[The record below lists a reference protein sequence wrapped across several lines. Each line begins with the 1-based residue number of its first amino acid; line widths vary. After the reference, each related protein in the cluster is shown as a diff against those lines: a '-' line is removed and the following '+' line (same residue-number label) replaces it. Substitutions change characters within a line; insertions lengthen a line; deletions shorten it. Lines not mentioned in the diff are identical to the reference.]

1 MSPQL
6 QQVLAEIDRL
16 SSTEQSQVIEYINI
30 RQRSSVLET
39 ITNLRSQQ
47 PSFKTPQEIDAE
59 ILEEKAAFKT
69 YNLPTPYD
77 SFGAVAILMKSFK
90 QSSGDCRSIE

>member
-16 SSTEQSQVIEYINI
+16 SPTEQIQVIEYINT

-47 PSFKTPQEIDAE
+47 ASFKTPEEIDAE
-59 ILEEKAAFKT
+59 ILEEKASWT
-69 YNLPTPYD
+69 N
-77 SFGAVAILMKSFK
+77 
-90 QSSGDCRSIE
+90 

>member
-16 SSTEQSQVIEYINI
+16 SSTEQIQVIEYINT
-30 RQRSSVLET
+30 RQRSLVLET

-47 PSFKTPQEIDAE
+47 PSFKTPKEIDVD
-59 ILEEKAAFKT
+59 ILEEKSAWT
-69 YNLPTPYD
+69 N
-77 SFGAVAILMKSFK
+77 
-90 QSSGDCRSIE
+90 

>member
-6 QQVLAEIDRL
+6 QQVLAEIDSPEERLRQQL
-16 SSTEQSQVIEYINI
+16 SSTEQIQVIEYINT

-47 PSFKTPQEIDAE
+47 PSFKTPEEIDAE
-59 ILEEKAAFKT
+59 IIEEKAAWT
-69 YNLPTPYD
+69 N
-77 SFGAVAILMKSFK
+77 
-90 QSSGDCRSIE
+90 

>member
-16 SSTEQSQVIEYINI
+16 SAPEKIQVIEYINNG
-30 RQRSSVLET
+30 QRSSVLET

-47 PSFKTPQEIDAE
+47 VSFKTPEEIDAE
-59 ILEEKAAFKT
+59 ILEEKAAWI
-69 YNLPTPYD
+69 N
-77 SFGAVAILMKSFK
+77 
-90 QSSGDCRSIE
+90 

>member
-16 SSTEQSQVIEYINI
+16 SSTERIQVIEYINA
-30 RQRSSVLET
+30 RQRNSVLET

-47 PSFKTPQEIDAE
+47 ASFKTPEEIDAE
-59 ILEEKAAFKT
+59 ILEEKAAWT
-69 YNLPTPYD
+69 N
-77 SFGAVAILMKSFK
+77 
-90 QSSGDCRSIE
+90 

>member
-6 QQVLAEIDRL
+6 QQVLAEVDRL
-16 SSTEQSQVIEYINI
+16 SSTEQIQVIEYIST

-47 PSFKTPQEIDAE
+47 ISFKTPEEIDAE
-59 ILEEKAAFKT
+59 ILEEKAAWT
-69 YNLPTPYD
+69 T
-77 SFGAVAILMKSFK
+77 
-90 QSSGDCRSIE
+90 

>member
-6 QQVLAEIDRL
+6 QQVLTEIDRL
-16 SSTEQSQVIEYINI
+16 SSTEQIQVIEYINT

-59 ILEEKAAFKT
+59 ILEEKTAFKT
-69 YNLPTPYD
+69 YDLPTPYD
-77 SFGAVAILMKSFK
+77 SFGAGAILMKSLK
-90 QSSGDCRSIE
+90 QSSEDCRSLE

>member
-6 QQVLAEIDRL
+6 QQVLTEIERL
-16 SSTEQSQVIEYINI
+16 SSTEQIQVIEYINI

-47 PSFKTPQEIDAE
+47 ASFKTPEEIDAE

-69 YNLPTPYD
+69 YDLPTPYD
-77 SFGAVAILMKSFK
+77 SFGAGAILIKSLK
-90 QSSGDCRSIE
+90 

>member
-6 QQVLAEIDRL
+6 QQVLNEIDRL
-16 SSTEQSQVIEYINI
+16 SSIQQIQVIEYINT

-47 PSFKTPQEIDAE
+47 SAFKNSQEIDLE
-59 ILEEKAAFKT
+59 ILEEKSA
-69 YNLPTPYD
+69 Y
-77 SFGAVAILMKSFK
+77 
-90 QSSGDCRSIE
+90 

>member
-6 QQVLAEIDRL
+6 QQVLTEIDRL
-16 SSTEQSQVIEYINI
+16 SSTEQIQVIEYINT

-47 PSFKTPQEIDAE
+47 ALFKKTEEIDAE
-59 ILEEKAAFKT
+59 ILKEKAAWR
-69 YNLPTPYD
+69 N
-77 SFGAVAILMKSFK
+77 
-90 QSSGDCRSIE
+90 